1 MIIIRWSRRANL
13 GSRRTLTIADGY
25 STIDKKDYNLEFQFD
40 SIRTKLMRMRKQK
53 MWIER
58 SKRTI
63 NDANFN
69 KKRAKWAQKK
79 GSRFKQKFYRIRC
92 HLCRRSNKFRR
103 ESVKTINAMTD
114 ERSDSIGCAARM
126 PKMAIGKQ
134 FIRRWWG
141 FYAMQ
146 LSLGCL
152 HSVEDGSRFPFGCRV
167 CTRDGENE
175 KIVCWMEATKWSE
188 IWTVTTSFHLFAS
201 RARAPMQTN
210 QNESNT
216 CASELMLS
224 VRHRRRRRRH
234 RLNMKWNNCC

>member
-1 MIIIRWSRRANL
+1 
-13 GSRRTLTIADGY
+13 
-25 STIDKKDYNLEFQFD
+25 
-40 SIRTKLMRMRKQK
+40 MRMRKQK

-114 ERSDSIGCAARM
+114 ERSISIGCAARM

-134 FIRRWWG
+134 FIRRWWLLC
-141 FYAMQ
+141 YAIVAWMFAFRWRWLTVSVW
-146 LSLGCL
+146 LSCVHARWREWENCVLN
-152 HSVEDGSRFPFGCRV
+152 GS
-167 CTRDGENE
+167 D
-175 KIVCWMEATKWSE
+175 KMEWNLNCDDEFSSICIA
-188 IWTVTTSFHLFAS
+188 
-201 RARAPMQTN
+201 RARANAN
-210 QNESNT
+210 QSKRKQHLCERIDAECSP
-216 CASELMLS
+216 SSSSSPPSFE
-224 VRHRRRRRRH
+224 HE
-234 RLNMKWNNCC
+234 MK